1 MLLKLACSDLKK
13 DWKVSLCVAVSILA
27 VVCPLML
34 LYSLRVG
41 ILQGI
46 EEKLVND
53 PQNLEIRMVGNGSL
67 GDDFFEWLHHDSRVA
82 FAAPLTRSLSAVADI
97 RGKKR
102 ILTGAEMLPTGKG
115 DPLLRDLSIPEQP
128 GEAVLTERAASYLGA
143 AAGDTVEIVITRTV
157 NDRREAE
164 KIQVKVAGI
173 VPESLSGLKAVF
185 LTPDFI
191 TAAERYRDGEPLFIP
206 GRNVVSV
213 STGTATEKGIKA
225 ESAGAGDAKG
235 AVLSSGTAS
244 ALGLDQGS
252 RFLVIAGR
260 VKDGTLEKCPF
271 EIVLDFASP
280 DTNAKIVLPE
290 SVMRSMDSYSR
301 GGACQ
306 FSGNLKDIPGATPVR
321 HPFARA
327 RIYARSLDDVGQL
340 SRDISAKWDIET
352 KTKADAISRARFVRS
367 ALDYVFWLVALVSA
381 AGMTCF
387 LFGTFTADIERKT
400 QTIAMLRLM
409 GLTRKRVSLFL
420 MAEGFILSTAAYA
433 AACAVY
439 FAGSMTFNAHFGAG
453 LGDNVVSTLG
463 VWHIILGYAA
473 VLSISLMASLWGAWQ
488 ASIIEPGEAL
498 RSVRY

>member
-67 GDDFFEWLHHDSRVA
+67 GDDFFTWLSRDSRVA
-82 FAAPLTRSLSAVADI
+82 FSAPLTRSLSAVADI

-128 GEAVLTERAASYLGA
+128 GEAVITERAASYLGA
-143 AAGDTVEIVITRTV
+143 AAGDTVELVITRTV

-164 KIQVKVAGI
+164 RIPVKVAGI
-173 VPESLSGLKAVF
+173 VPESLSDLKAVF

-235 AVLSSGTAS
+235 AVL
-244 ALGLDQGS
+244 
-252 RFLVIAGR
+252 R
-260 VKDGTLEKCPF
+260 
-271 EIVLDFASP
+271 
-280 DTNAKIVLPE
+280 E

-306 FSGNLKDIPGATPVR
+306 FSGNLKDIPGASPVR

-327 RIYARSLDDVGQL
+327 RIYARTLDDVGDL
-340 SRDISAKWDIET
+340 ATDISEKWDIET
-352 KTKADAISRARFVRS
+352 RTRADDISRARFVRS

-387 LFGTFTADIERKT
+387 LFGTPSPPTSRGRPRPSPCCASWG
-400 QTIAMLRLM
+400 LRE
-409 GLTRKRVSLFL
+409 S
-420 MAEGFILSTAAYA
+420 
-433 AACAVY
+433 ACRC
-439 FAGSMTFNAHFGAG
+439 S
-453 LGDNVVSTLG
+453 
-463 VWHIILGYAA
+463 
-473 VLSISLMASLWGAWQ
+473 
-488 ASIIEPGEAL
+488 
-498 RSVRY
+498 

>member
-1 MLLKLACSDLKK
+1 MLWKLACCDLRK

-53 PQNLEIRMVGNGSL
+53 PQNLEIRMIGNGSL

-191 TAAERYRDGEPLFIP
+191 TAAERYRDGEPLFIL

-225 ESAGAGDAKG
+225 ESAG
-235 AVLSSGTAS
+235 
-244 ALGLDQGS
+244 
-252 RFLVIAGR
+252 
-260 VKDGTLEKCPF
+260 
-271 EIVLDFASP
+271 
-280 DTNAKIVLPE
+280 TNAKIVLPE

-352 KTKADAISRARFVRS
+352 ARFVRS

-387 LFGTFTADIERKT
+387 LFGTFTADIERKK

-420 MAEGFILSTAAYA
+420 TAEAFILSTAAYA
-433 AACAVY
+433 AACIVY
-439 FAGSMTFNAHFGAG
+439 FVGSMTFNAHFGAG

-463 VWHIILGYAA
+463 VWHIISGYAA
-473 VLSISLMASLWGAWQ
+473 VLSIRQVLSESG
-488 ASIIEPGEAL
+488 EPEKPVCVNMMQGDL
-498 RSVRY
+498 L

>member
-1 MLLKLACSDLKK
+1 ML
-13 DWKVSLCVAVSILA
+13 VAVSILA

-53 PQNLEIRMVGNGSL
+53 PQNLEIRMIGNGSL

-191 TAAERYRDGEPLFIP
+191 TAAERYRDGEPLFIL

-235 AVLSSGTAS
+235 AVLS
-244 ALGLDQGS
+244 S

-387 LFGTFTADIERKT
+387 LFGTFTA
-400 QTIAMLRLM
+400 RLM

-420 MAEGFILSTAAYA
+420 TAEAFILSTAAYA
-433 AACAVY
+433 AACIVY
-439 FAGSMTFNAHFGAG
+439 FVGSMTFNAHFGAG

-463 VWHIILGYAA
+463 VWHIISGYAA